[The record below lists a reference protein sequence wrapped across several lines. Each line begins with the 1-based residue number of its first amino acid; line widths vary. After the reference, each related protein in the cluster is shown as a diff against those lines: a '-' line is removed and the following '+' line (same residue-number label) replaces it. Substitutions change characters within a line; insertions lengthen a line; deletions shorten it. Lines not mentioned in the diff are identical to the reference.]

1 LVQDLTTELSTRL
14 NLPKKLKGVIVTDVD
29 EESPAAALIM
39 KGDILQE
46 INRQK
51 IASVSDFEAVV
62 SAIKPGKD
70 ILLLIFR
77 GASSLY
83 ITLSNQ

>member
-1 LVQDLTTELSTRL
+1 
-14 NLPKKLKGVIVTDVD
+14 
-29 EESPAAALIM
+29 M